1 MGILSKHNIPTKQ
14 ELIDI
19 GFSDIAIDTGSV
31 ERYIHMFMTSYGRTN
46 FIPNGC
52 FTKQFGAVNII
63 YHGLPGKESVC
74 VRFYGQTDITEKYNV
89 FDIND
94 VISIMH
100 DVDKR
105 YGTFFKHF
113 IKK

>member
-19 GFSDIAIDTGSV
+19 DFADIAINTESA

-46 FIPNGC
+46 FIPNGY
-52 FTKQFGAVNII
+52 FTRQFGAVNII
-63 YHGLPGKESVC
+63 YHGLPEKESVS
-74 VRFYGQTDITEKYNV
+74 VRFYGQTDITENYKV

-100 DVDKR
+100 DVDER